1 MNEEIS
7 AFITI
12 IEHPNIKKGYIN
24 YLNYLSSNNRIEEAE
39 AFKYLIEKKFNDN
52 SSNINSKQ

>member
-12 IEHPNIKKGYIN
+12 LEHPNIKKGYIN
-24 YLNYLSSNNRIEEAE
+24 YLNYLKSKNREEFK
-39 AFKYLIEKKFNDN
+39 AFEYLIEKKFHDN
-52 SSNINSKQ
+52 STNNSTK